1 MEFEE
6 SDEKKSVMKWTE
18 EKDVILL
25 TAMGGEGVFQWKHG
39 SRERGS
45 AWEVVAKNLNCQ
57 KEFSVNKRS
66 LQDRFRPSL
75 EK

>member
-1 MEFEE
+1 
-6 SDEKKSVMKWTE
+6 MKWTE

-25 TAMGGEGVFQWKHG
+25 TAGEGVFQWKHG
-39 SRERGS
+39 SREREG
-45 AWEVVAKNLNCQ
+45 ECMGCRAKNLNCH

-66 LQDRFRPSL
+66 LRDRLRPSL